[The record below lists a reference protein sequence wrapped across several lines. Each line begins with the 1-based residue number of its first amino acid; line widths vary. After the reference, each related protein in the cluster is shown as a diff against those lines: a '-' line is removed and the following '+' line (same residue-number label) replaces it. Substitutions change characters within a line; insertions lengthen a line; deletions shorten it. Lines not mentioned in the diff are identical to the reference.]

1 MHEQKGKSKPKL
13 KEIEEW
19 KKKQEPEGKMASA
32 ETGTKLEFE
41 QVEEQDMRQ
50 SNETGN
56 GTNRGQ

>member
-1 MHEQKGKSKPKL
+1 ME
-13 KEIEEW
+13 
-19 KKKQEPEGKMASA
+19 KKQEPEGKMASA